1 MKKYCLFWIGVFFS
15 VAAWASTGQDTYDYP
30 FVNPYEAT
38 VLGTPML
45 YKAEMPEKVPMET
58 FTLTVFPDR
67 KIPEVLWFHEG
78 LELSMVAQED
88 KAPLIFNI
96 AGTGAGHDST
106 KMKAMQK
113 QLYAAGFHVI
123 SLPSPTHPNFVAC
136 ASTTQVPGNI
146 QDDTRDLYR
155 VMELAWQAV
164 KDDIEVSEFYL
175 TGYSLG
181 AAQAAFVS
189 LLDETAQKFN
199 FKKVLMINPPVSLF
213 NSVKILDRMLV
224 EYLPGN
230 DLRNIDLFFDG
241 LFKVLSEYYQ
251 TTDYIDFND
260 PDLLYDLYRKER
272 PSEKGLVTLIG
283 VSFRISSANM
293 IFTSDVTS
301 RFGYVVPKNRVLSP
315 YESLSP
321 YFRVTHMI
329 SFEDYFHEMFYPYF
343 KAREPGL
350 TEQALIDR
358 LSLKSIEPY
367 LRKSAKI
374 GVMHNEDDIIL
385 APGEIDFFKSV
396 FGDRAVIYPNGGHC
410 GNMDY
415 KRNVAHMINFFS
427 K

>member
-1 MKKYCLFWIGVFFS
+1 MKKLSLIVVGVFFS
-15 VAAWASTGQDTYDYP
+15 VAAWAATGEDIDDYP
-30 FVNPYEAT
+30 FVDPYEAT
-38 VLGTPML
+38 VLGTPVI
-45 YKAEMPEKVPMET
+45 YKAKAPERVPVET

-67 KIPEVLWFHEG
+67 EIPEVLWFHDG
-78 LELSMVAQED
+78 LKFSLTAQKTE
-88 KAPLIFNI
+88 APLIFNI
-96 AGTGAGHDST
+96 AGTGAGYDST

-113 QLYAAGFHVI
+113 LLYAAGYHVI

-136 ASTTQVPGNI
+136 GSTTQVPGNM

-155 VMELAWQAV
+155 VMEMAWQTV

-189 LLDETAQKFN
+189 FLDETARKFN
-199 FKKVLMINPPVSLF
+199 FKKVLMINPPVSLY
-213 NSVKILDRMLV
+213 NSVRILDRMLV
-224 EYLPGN
+224 EYLPEN

-251 TTDYIDFND
+251 TTDYINFND
-260 PDLLYDLYRKER
+260 PDLLYDLYRKEH
-272 PSEKGLVTLIG
+272 PTEEGLVTLIG

-301 RFGYVVPKNRVLSP
+301 RFGYVVPKKRVLSP

-321 YFRVTHMI
+321 YFRTTHMI

-367 LRKSAKI
+367 LRKSSKI
-374 GVMHNEDDIIL
+374 GLMHNQDDIIL

-410 GNMDY
+410 GNMEY
-415 KRNVAHMINFFS
+415 KRNVAHMINFFN